1 MDVDLPSDGCNI
13 LQSSDLLYNYSDNNQ
28 NRREYVIYENTLVL
42 RGTTSSSYGFT
53 HNGTCI
59 SSLTYKPELKVWFPI
74 ISFVIFFG
82 IVIFVFRL
90 FRGRV

>member
-1 MDVDLPSDGCNI
+1 MVVDLPSDGCNI

-59 SSLTYKPELKVWFPI
+59 SSLIYKPELKVWFPI

-90 FRGRV
+90 FRGRI